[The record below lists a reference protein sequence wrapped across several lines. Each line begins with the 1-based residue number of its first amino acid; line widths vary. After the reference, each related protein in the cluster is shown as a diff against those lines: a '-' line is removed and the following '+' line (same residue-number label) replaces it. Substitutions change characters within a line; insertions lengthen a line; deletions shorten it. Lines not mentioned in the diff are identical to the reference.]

1 MSAKPALIYD
11 GECAFCRTW
20 LEYAQALLG
29 DSVEWIPS
37 REIGDRFPSIGRD
50 EFTESVFFVSES
62 GKVWRGAEAVCELL
76 ALSPGRNWPLRM
88 YRSLPLAGPLAD
100 LVYRYVARH
109 RSQALILTRLTFG
122 RTIRPLAYRITESL
136 FLRLL
141 GFTFLA
147 AFASLRVQILG
158 LIGSGGIVP
167 AAQMMQAMR
176 AAAGPRALLLEPA
189 IFWINAGDGWLVWSC
204 NLGIIASVALVI
216 SGWLGQFWQR
226 ISVLLCFG
234 LYLSLTS
241 AGQPFTL
248 FQWDALLVEAAFL
261 ALFAGTPLVV
271 WAFRLLTFRLMFES
285 GCVKLFSGDP
295 NWRNL
300 HALRFHF
307 MTQPLPAPLAWYLYQ
322 APGWLL
328 DSFTFVTLAIELVC
342 PFLFFLPRRLRHLG
356 AGLLIAL
363 QVCILLTGNYA
374 FFNFLSIALCLWAFD
389 DRSFRCLQSLLNRS
403 TVVVRSALARK
414 AATAA
419 LSVLMFFAALQ
430 VIELFSPALVQPF
443 RPVFSLIGPWE
454 VVNSYGLFAVMT
466 TSRPEL
472 IFEGSDDGQTWKEY
486 SFPYKP
492 GAVNRPLPIV
502 APHQPRLDWQLWFA
516 ALSGNYQ
523 ADPWTGNLVVRLLQ
537 GQSSVLGLLDSSPFR
552 KPPKFVRVSLYDY
565 WFTTGEERRKTGAI
579 WNRRYNR
586 PYLPPISLDMVH
598 LRTNTP

>member
-1 MSAKPALIYD
+1 MSAKSALIYD
-11 GECAFCRTW
+11 GECAFCRIW

-37 REIGDRFPSIGRD
+37 REIGDRFPGIPRD
-50 EFTESVFFVSES
+50 EFARSVFFVSES

-76 ALSPGRNWPLRM
+76 ALSPRHKWLLWM
-88 YRSLPLAGPLAD
+88 YRSLPLASPLAD

-109 RSQALILTRLTFG
+109 RGLALTLTRITFG
-122 RTIRPLAYRITESL
+122 GAVRPLAYRITESL

-141 GFTFLA
+141 GLTYLA

-167 AAQMMQAMR
+167 AGQMMHAMR
-176 AAAGPRALLLEPA
+176 TALGARALLLEPT
-189 IFWINAGDGWLVWSC
+189 IFWINAGDGWLVWVC
-204 NLGIIASVALVI
+204 NLGIIASIALVV
-216 SGWLGQFWQR
+216 SGWLGQFSQR
-226 ISVLLCFG
+226 LSAFLCFG

-248 FQWDALLVEAAFL
+248 FQWDALLAEAGFL
-261 ALFAGTPLVV
+261 ALFAGTPLAV

-285 GCVKLFSGDP
+285 GCVKLLSGDP

-307 MTQPLPAPLAWYLYQ
+307 ITQPLPNPLAWYLCQ
-322 APGWLL
+322 APGWVL
-328 DSFTFVTLAIELVC
+328 DSLTFLALAIEILC
-342 PFLFFLPRRLRHLG
+342 PFLLFLPRRLRHVG
-356 AGLLIAL
+356 AGVLIAL
-363 QVCILLTGNYA
+363 QTGILLTGNYA

-389 DRSFRCLQSLLNRS
+389 DRSFRRLQPVLKRS
-403 TVVVRSALARK
+403 TVAVRSALARK
-414 AATAA
+414 AATAV
-419 LSVLMFFAALQ
+419 LSVVMLLGVLQ
-430 VIELFSPALVQPF
+430 IIELFSPAFVQPF
-443 RPVFSLIGPWE
+443 RPVLSLIGPWE

-472 IFEGSDDGQTWKEY
+472 IFEGSDDGKSWKEY

-492 GAVNRPLPIV
+492 GAVNRRLPIV

-537 GQSSVLGLLDSSPFR
+537 GRSSVLGLLDSSPFS
-552 KPPKFVRVSLYDY
+552 KPPKFIRVSLYDY
-565 WFTTGEERRKTGAI
+565 WFTTAAERRETGAI

-586 PYLPPISLDMVH
+586 PYLPPISLDMVQ
-598 LRTNTP
+598 PGPGGS